1 MIDIKKLL
9 LIIVNVL
16 CGLFSIH
23 AQLLLPESLKISKD
37 STYVMDGYTYQCDL
51 MEGAKMI
58 YLYNAD
64 NQWTY
69 ANNVYKSTGETYTY
83 DGTERTNNIVDNQEM
98 VDLAYSIVNNAFTR
112 EMANEFGTRIL
123 GIKMYLDA
131 TTGKVLEVRFR
142 SSLYGPYAR
151 VPISFYR
158 DIELKLK
165 EQISFVT
172 TDVGKQL
179 NYIILSWNQR
189 PRGALPP
196 PDTDLVPIE

>member
-1 MIDIKKLL
+1 MIDMKKLF

-23 AQLLLPESLKISKD
+23 AQLLLPESQRMNKD

-69 ANNVYKSTGETYTY
+69 AKNVYKSTGETYSY
-83 DGTERTNNIVDNQEM
+83 DGTERTNNIVDNPKMENL
-98 VDLAYSIVNNAFTR
+98 VHSIINDGFTR
-112 EMANEFGTRIL
+112 EMANEFGTEEVHIA
-123 GIKMYLDA
+123 MYLDA
-131 TTGKVLEVRFR
+131 LTGKVLEVKF
-142 SSLYGPYAR
+142 SFTIFNPFAR

-196 PDTDLVPIE
+196 HIRIWYP

>member
-1 MIDIKKLL
+1 MKRLL
-9 LIIVNVL
+9 LVIIVNVL
-16 CGLFSIH
+16 YGLNIH
-23 AQLLLPESLKISKD
+23 AQLLLPKFQRMGKD
-37 STYVMDGYTYQCDL
+37 STYVKDGYTYQCDL

-69 ANNVYKSTGETYTY
+69 ANNVYKSTGETYFY

-112 EMANEFGTRIL
+112 EMANEFGTEKLQIA
-123 GIKMYLDA
+123 MYLDA
-131 TTGKVLEVRFR
+131 VTGKVVEVGFQFTTFN
-142 SSLYGPYAR
+142 PYAR
-151 VPISFYR
+151 VPISYYR

-165 EQISFVT
+165 EQISLVT

-179 NYIILSWNQR
+179 NYIMLSWRQR